1 MYKYNLN
8 KVVEEKIS
16 MINSPISYINNVFIL
31 MFAVA
36 IIFFKK
42 DSLACSIFDDKIQI
56 KEI

>member
-1 MYKYNLN
+1 
-8 KVVEEKIS
+8 
-16 MINSPISYINNVFIL
+16 L